1 MVPTTLTFAASLD
14 VHVTGVVVAP
24 ASALIAAVKVR
35 VEAGD
40 VTDIVAVDGATETL
54 RTCGVA
60 AAGCVTVTLSP
71 HAANTTAVA
80 AKSVERRTF
89 MKNLHGVKN
98 ACGKHD
104 CTIARNMATIARI
117 SNPDAGRDPPADS
130 PHSSLA
136 PGLHDASGK
145 TTTRRGS
152 RQAK

>member
-1 MVPTTLTFAASLD
+1 
-14 VHVTGVVVAP
+14 
-24 ASALIAAVKVR
+24 
-35 VEAGD
+35 
-40 VTDIVAVDGATETL
+40 TDIVAVDGATETL

-89 MKNLHGVKN
+89 MKNLHGGKN
-98 ACGKHD
+98 ACG
-104 CTIARNMATIARI
+104 TPVARIARNRRPIART
-117 SNPDAGRDPPADS
+117 STPEAGRDPPADS

-145 TTTRRGS
+145 TTT
-152 RQAK
+152 